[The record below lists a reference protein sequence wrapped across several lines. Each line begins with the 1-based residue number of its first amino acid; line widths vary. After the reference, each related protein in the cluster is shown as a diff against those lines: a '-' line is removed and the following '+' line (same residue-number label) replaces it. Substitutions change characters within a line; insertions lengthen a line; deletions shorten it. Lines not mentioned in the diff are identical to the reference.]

1 VSAGTYPGA
10 DAITEKGWLR
20 AHKWLLL
27 RRGTQLGILALFLA
41 GPVFSVWIVKGN
53 LTASLTLG
61 VLPLTDPYV
70 LLQTLFA
77 GHVAAGT
84 ALLGAAIVLAVYAI
98 IGGRVYCAF
107 VCPMNIV
114 TDAANWLTRRLD
126 LPKGW
131 QPPRNTRLWLLGATL
146 VAAAVTGVTAWE
158 LLNPVTILHRGLVYG
173 AGAAG
178 TAAAAIFLFDL
189 LISRRGWCGRLC
201 PMGAFYG
208 LVGTVSL
215 VRVSARRRDACNDCM
230 DCFQVCPEPHV
241 ITPALQGAAHG
252 AGPVILSRDCT
263 NCGRC
268 IDVCSKNVF
277 AFDLRYRNPTPDPKR
292 ENAGA
297 SPSFVQGP
305 ARAGAGPAYGKQGR
319 WP

>member
-1 VSAGTYPGA
+1 MSADTHPGV
-10 DAITEKGWLR
+10 DAIAAKGWLR

-27 RRGTQLGILALFLA
+27 RRGTQFGILALFLV

-70 LLQTLFA
+70 LLQTLAA

-84 ALLGAAIVLAVYAI
+84 ALLGAAIVIAVYAI
-98 IGGRVYCAF
+98 VGGRVYCAF

-114 TDAANWLTRRLD
+114 TDAANWLARRLD

-131 QPPRNTRLWLLGATL
+131 QPARNTRLWLLGATL
-146 VAAAVTGVTAWE
+146 AAAAATGLTAWE

-173 AGAAG
+173 AGAAAISA
-178 TAAAAIFLFDL
+178 TAIFLFDL

-208 LVGTVSL
+208 LLGTVSL

-241 ITPALQGAAHG
+241 ITPALRGAPQG

-263 NCGRC
+263 NCGGC

-277 AFDLRYRNPTPDPKR
+277 AFDLRYRNPAPGPDGENTGDSHLFVR
-292 ENAGA
+292 E
-297 SPSFVQGP
+297 P
-305 ARAGAGPAYGKQGR
+305 AQAGPAYGKQGR
-319 WP
+319 WS